1 MISERNILKRL
12 GQLERKL
19 MARARSIVR
28 RATIGNLDSEADGQT
43 VQATTLADETRD
55 AVELFEPYGFTS
67 APPAGSEALVFNVG
81 GDTAHP
87 VALAAGSRAVRLVGL
102 ASGEVAVYSNAG
114 SRIVLREDGSIDIF
128 PAGGQVVRLGGEGG
142 NAVARIED
150 GVSPSDAMIA
160 WASVVEAGV
169 NVAAPGSFTPANNF
183 SALVQADF
191 AQIAEGGEGSE
202 ST

>member
-1 MISERNILKRL
+1 MTGNRTILKAL
-12 GQLERKL
+12 GKLERKL
-19 MARARSIVR
+19 RAAVRGVVR
-28 RATIGNLDSEADGQT
+28 RAVIRDVTADTAGQT
-43 VQATTLADETRD
+43 VQASGLADDVRD
-55 AVELFEPYGFTS
+55 GVELFEPYGFTS
-67 APPAGSEALVFNVG
+67 SPPNGAEALLFSVG
-81 GDTAHP
+81 GDTAHQ
-87 VALAAGSRAVRLVGL
+87 VAICAGNRTLRLAVGV
-102 ASGEVAVYSNAG
+102 GEVAVYNEAG
-114 SRIVLREDGSIDIF
+114 ASIVLRDDGSIEVY
-128 PAGGQVVRLGGEGG
+128 PAAGEVVRLGGPGG

-183 SALVQADF
+183 GALVQADF